1 MSTLHPVER
10 RGWTGQE
17 YESALLEISVRL
29 IALSKLVDTGLEPLS
44 FEVIEKAVRLG
55 ADLVGTSANCQ
66 PPSLL
71 PLSRILSLLG
81 RAIKAFDS
89 KAVASAGPAAAAAI
103 EAVRRLVVAMGK
115 ERVWDN
121 PMSNL
126 ALGEILPP
134 EKLSQAKPGRILL
147 ALAPEIVEKVAP
159 ILNRFGHSVVIA
171 RSADDVFS
179 TFGFSADPDAVGKGE
194 EPVLVIR
201 HAAGQHV
208 ASYSLSRQSVYSSTA
223 YASLPDV
230 LIGDMFSAGFAG
242 FELQE
247 FLKACA
253 EFIDTRMIV
262 LAPFAESKCTARVIQ
277 LGADGY
283 FSLDVE
289 PSVLLARIESSI
301 ERRRLRA
308 KRRLYMAA
316 LTRAREALEE
326 ELRRGADYVRCL
338 LPGKISSATLS
349 TDWAFIP
356 SAGLGGDLF
365 GYHRLGDGR
374 MVLFMIDVSGHGVQ
388 SALYSVT
395 IFDVLRTEGL
405 KNVDFG
411 DPASVL
417 RGLNHAF
424 RMEER
429 NNMLFTLW
437 YGVWDET
444 TRILTHASAGSP
456 PAVLIVEGG
465 GAVELKAEGTVAG
478 ADPDALYQK
487 LDIWVPKV
495 SRLFLFSDGI
505 YEFPAGEGRIL
516 GLEAFIQLLER
527 TASEVPRGDAS
538 VEPILEKLGRLSA
551 ANHFQDDIS
560 LLEVRFD

>member
-1 MSTLHPVER
+1 MNAAESQR
-10 RGWTGQE
+10 RAGSGE
-17 YESALLEISVRL
+17 EAVALEIPARL
-29 IALSKLVDTGLEPLS
+29 AALSNLIDQGSVPQS
-44 FEVIEKAVRLG
+44 FEAIEKTLLLA
-55 ADLVGTSANCQ
+55 ADLDATAANRR
-66 PPSLL
+66 PPSLF
-71 PLSRILSLLG
+71 PLARILSLLG
-81 RAIKAFDS
+81 RAIKTFDG
-89 KAVASAGPAAAAAI
+89 KTLASAGPAAAAAVETVRMLI
-103 EAVRRLVVAMGK
+103 ESMGE
-115 ERVWDN
+115 ERVRGN

-126 ALGEILPP
+126 ASGEILPP

-147 ALAPEIVEKVAP
+147 ALAPEIAEKVAS
-159 ILNRFGHSVVIA
+159 ILSRFGHNVLIA
-171 RSADDVFS
+171 RSAADIFS
-179 TFGFSADPDAVGKGE
+179 SFGFSTDSDAAGGE
-194 EPVLVIR
+194 GRPALVIR
-201 HAAGQHV
+201 HSVGGSLT
-208 ASYSLSRQSVYSSTA
+208 SYSLSRQSAYSPHA
-223 YASLPDV
+223 RASLPDV

-247 FLKACA
+247 FLKSCA

-283 FSLDVE
+283 FGLDVE

-301 ERRRLRA
+301 ERRRLRV
-308 KRRLYMAA
+308 KRQLYVAA
-316 LTRAREALEE
+316 LAQAREALEE
-326 ELRRGADYVRCL
+326 ELKRGADYVRCL
-338 LPGKISSATLS
+338 LPGKISSAALS

-356 SAGLGGDLF
+356 SASLGGDLF

-405 KNVDFG
+405 KDVDFG
-411 DPASVL
+411 DPASVM

-465 GAVELKAEGTVAG
+465 GAIELKAEGTVAG
-478 ADPDALYQK
+478 ADPDAVYQR
-487 LDIWVPKV
+487 LDIQVPRA

-505 YEFPAGEGRIL
+505 YEFMAGEERIL

-527 TASEVPRGDAS
+527 TASEMSHDDAS
-538 VEPILEKLGRLSA
+538 VEPILKKLGQLSA
-551 ANHFQDDIS
+551 TDHFQDDVS

>member
-1 MSTLHPVER
+1 MNPEER
-10 RGWTGQE
+10 QGQKGSE
-17 YESALLEISVRL
+17 LESAIPEISDRL
-29 IALSKLVDTGLEPLS
+29 AALSKLIDPGLVPVS
-44 FEVIEKAVRLG
+44 FEAIEKTRLLAAELAETAVNR
-55 ADLVGTSANCQ
+55 Q

-71 PLSRILSLLG
+71 TPARILSLIG
-81 RAIKAFDS
+81 RAIKAFDDT
-89 KAVASAGPAAAAAI
+89 ASATAGQAASAAA
-103 EAVRRLVVAMGK
+103 EAVRTLIVAMG
-115 ERVWDN
+115 ESNVRAN
-121 PMSNL
+121 SMTNL
-126 ALGEILPP
+126 ASGEILPP
-134 EKLSQAKPGRILL
+134 ERLSQAKPGRILL
-147 ALAPEIVEKVAP
+147 ALAPEIAEKVAP
-159 ILNRFGHSVVIA
+159 ILSRFGHSVIIA
-171 RSADDVFS
+171 RSADDIFS
-179 TFGFSADPDAVGKGE
+179 SFGFYADRDSAGKGE
-194 EPVLVIR
+194 KPVLVVR
-201 HAAGQHV
+201 R
-208 ASYSLSRQSVYSSTA
+208 ASDKGLATYSLSRQSAHASTA
-223 YASLPDV
+223 RASLPDV
-230 LIGDMFSAGFAG
+230 LVGDMFSAGFAG

-247 FLKACA
+247 FLKSCA

-277 LGADGY
+277 MGADGY

-308 KRRLYMAA
+308 KRQLYVAA
-316 LTRAREALEE
+316 LARAREALED

-356 SAGLGGDLF
+356 SASLGGDLF

-374 MVLFMIDVSGHGVQ
+374 MAIFMIDVSGHGVQ

-405 KNVDFG
+405 KDVDFG
-411 DPASVL
+411 DPASVM

-437 YGVWDET
+437 YGVWDESA
-444 TRILTHASAGSP
+444 RILSHASAGSP

-465 GAVELKAEGTVAG
+465 GAVELKAEGTVGG

-487 LDIWVPKV
+487 LDIRVPRN

-505 YEFPAGEGRIL
+505 YEFPTAEGRIL
-516 GLEAFIQLLER
+516 GLEAFIQMLER
-527 TASEVPRGDAS
+527 TASDVPRDRAC
-538 VEPILEKLGRLSA
+538 VEPVLERLSQFSVTD
-551 ANHFQDDIS
+551 HFQDDVS
-560 LLEVRFD
+560 LLEVRFDL

>member
-1 MSTLHPVER
+1 MNSAESR
-10 RGWTGQE
+10 RRTGSGE
-17 YESALLEISVRL
+17 EADVIEISVRL
-29 IALSKLVDTGLEPLS
+29 AALLKLIDPGSEPLA
-44 FEVIEKAVRLG
+44 FKAVEKALQFT
-55 ADLVGTSANCQ
+55 AELTAAAANRQ
-66 PPSLL
+66 PLSLL

-81 RAIKAFDS
+81 RAVKTLDCNALVS
-89 KAVASAGPAAAAAI
+89 VGPAAAAAV
-103 EAVRRLVVAMGK
+103 ETVRKLVVSMGEEK
-115 ERVWDN
+115 LGGN
-121 PMSNL
+121 SMSNL
-126 ALGEILPP
+126 ASGEILPP
-134 EKLSQAKPGRILL
+134 ERLSQARPGRILL
-147 ALAPEIVEKVAP
+147 VLAPGIAEKVAP
-159 ILNRFGHSVVIA
+159 IVSRFGHEVIIA
-171 RSADDVFS
+171 RSAGDVFS
-179 TFGFSADPDAVGKGE
+179 SLGFSMDSDAVGGSE
-194 EPVLVIR
+194 PPVLLAR
-201 HAAGQHV
+201 HTAGGSIV
-208 ASYSLSRQSVYSSTA
+208 LPSLSRQSAYSQTA
-223 YASLPDV
+223 LASLPDV
-230 LIGDMFSAGFAG
+230 VIGDMFSAGFAG

-247 FLKACA
+247 FMKSCA
-253 EFIDTRMIV
+253 EFIDTRMII

-283 FSLDVE
+283 FGLDVE

-308 KRRLYMAA
+308 KRLLYMAA
-316 LTRAREALEE
+316 LARAREALEE
-326 ELRRGADYVRCL
+326 ELRSGADYVRCL
-338 LPGKISSATLS
+338 LPGKISSAALS
-349 TDWAFIP
+349 TDWAFTP
-356 SAGLGGDLF
+356 SASLGGDLF

-411 DPASVL
+411 DPASVMH
-417 RGLNHAF
+417 GLNHAF

-444 TRILTHASAGSP
+444 SRILTHASAGSP

-465 GAVELKAEGTVAG
+465 GAMELKAEGTVGG
-478 ADPDALYQK
+478 ADPDAVYQK
-487 LDIWVPKV
+487 LDIRLPRA

-505 YEFPAGEGRIL
+505 YEFPTAEGRIL

-527 TASEVPRGDAS
+527 TASGIPRHMAC
-538 VEPILEKLGRLSA
+538 VEPILDALRKLSA
-551 ANHFQDDIS
+551 ADHFQDDVS

>member
-1 MSTLHPVER
+1 MNPAER
-10 RGWTGQE
+10 RQRKGSGEETAVLEIQTRLA
-17 YESALLEISVRL
+17 ALL
-29 IALSKLVDTGLEPLS
+29 KLVDPGMEPRS
-44 FEVIEKAVRLG
+44 FEAIEKAIRFA
-55 ADLVGTSANCQ
+55 ADLAATAADRQ
-66 PPSLL
+66 PLL

-81 RAIKAFDS
+81 RAIKSFDS
-89 KAVASAGPAAAAAI
+89 EVLMSAGPAAATAI
-103 EAVRRLVVAMGK
+103 EAVRKLVVAMGEEK
-115 ERVWDN
+115 VCDN

-126 ALGEILPP
+126 ASGEILPP

-147 ALAPEIVEKVAP
+147 ALAPEIAEKVAP
-159 ILNRFGHSVVIA
+159 ILSRFGHSVLIA
-171 RSADDVFS
+171 QSAEDVFS
-179 TFGFSADPDAVGKGE
+179 SFGFSMDPDTAGKGE
-194 EPVLVIR
+194 KPALVVR
-201 HAAGQHV
+201 HTVGQRV
-208 ASYSLSRQSVYSSTA
+208 ASYSLSRQSAYSLTA
-223 YASLPDV
+223 HASLPDV

-247 FLKACA
+247 FLKSCA

-283 FSLDVE
+283 FGLDVE

-308 KRRLYMAA
+308 KRQLYMAA
-316 LTRAREALEE
+316 LARAREALEE

-356 SAGLGGDLF
+356 SASLGGDLF
-365 GYHRLGDGR
+365 GYHRLADGR

-405 KNVDFG
+405 KDVDFG
-411 DPASVL
+411 DPASVM

-456 PAVLIVEGG
+456 PAVLVVEGG
-465 GAVELKAEGTVAG
+465 GAMELKAEGTVGG
-478 ADPDALYQK
+478 ADPDAVYQRF
-487 LDIWVPKV
+487 DIRVPRA

-505 YEFPAGEGRIL
+505 YEFPAAEGRML

-551 ANHFQDDIS
+551 TDHFQDDVS